1 MKVFVTNHGVACT
14 WFNSLQSLID
24 FRWEF
29 TYYRV
34 SWTLHG
40 FLLIAKACWAL
51 YIYGILLIHWFY

>member
-1 MKVFVTNHGVACT
+1 MQRIMKVFVTNHGVT

-24 FRWEF
+24 FTWEF

-34 SWTLHG
+34 SCTLNG

-51 YIYGILLIHWFY
+51 YIYGNLSIH